1 MKAVLRPHGGELRSG
16 RGVTKLTKAYTAA
29 TDGASFSSAKW
40 EAGRVEERLLAI
52 PVFLLLIEI
61 MSLHC

>member
-1 MKAVLRPHGGELRSG
+1 MKAVLWPHGGELRSG

-40 EAGRVEERLLAI
+40 EAGRLLAI

-61 MSLHC
+61 VILHC